1 MEDKETELL
10 SEIAD
15 LKSKLDE
22 QNEAIAELIGLKE
35 AIKEKDDMIWGL
47 QQTIAENETIV
58 EEKDQVIEGLV
69 RSKMEDI
76 EMIKGLEN
84 SLAETEKYLEVTIEK
99 WKQTVNE
106 IYNSSTWKLVSKFTK
121 AQTKIE

>member
-35 AIKEKDDMIWGL
+35 SIKEKDDMIWGL
-47 QQTIAENETIV
+47 QQTIAENQTIV

-69 RSKMEDI
+69 SSKMEDI

>member
-22 QNEAIAELIGLKE
+22 HNEAIAELIGLKE
-35 AIKEKDDMIWGL
+35 SIKEKDDMIWGL
-47 QQTIAENETIV
+47 QQTIAENQTIV

-69 RSKMEDI
+69 SSKMEDI

>member
-47 QQTIAENETIV
+47 QATIAENETTVV
-58 EEKDQVIEGLV
+58 EMDQV
-69 RSKMEDI
+69 
-76 EMIKGLEN
+76 IKGLEN

-106 IYNSSTWKLVSKFTK
+106 IYNSSTWKLVSKYTK
-121 AQTKIE
+121 AQTKME

>member
-47 QQTIAENETIV
+47 QATIAENETTVV
-58 EEKDQVIEGLV
+58 EMDQVIEGLV